1 MPRQS
6 VPLAIADL
14 SQFSRAL
21 GAQLAAHP
29 GEAPSHLSLMNMLAR
44 AAGFRNFQH
53 LRAAADPGAAV
64 AIPEPAPDPEP
75 DPMPPPEPVDLR
87 RIAKVAGYFDAEGR
101 LTRWPSR
108 RAQQILCLWALWA
121 RLPAATP
128 MHEREIG
135 PRLNA
140 LHLFGDPAILRRDL
154 VGLGLFRRDPDGS
167 NYLRLEQRPPAEAR
181 LLIRDLAPRSRA
193 QRP

>member
-6 VPLAIADL
+6 IPLAIADL

-21 GAQLAAHP
+21 GAQLAVRP
-29 GEAPSHLSLMNMLAR
+29 DKAPSHLSLLNMLAR

-53 LRAAADPGAAV
+53 LRAGAVPAADPAPPPAA
-64 AIPEPAPDPEP
+64 A
-75 DPMPPPEPVDLR
+75 PEPVDLR
-87 RIAKVAGYFDAEGR
+87 RIAKVAGLFDAEGR
-101 LTRWPSR
+101 LSRWPSK

-128 MHEREIG
+128 MSEREIG
-135 PRLNA
+135 ERLRA

-167 NYLRLEQRPPAEAR
+167 NYLRLEQAPPAEAR
-181 LLIRDLAPRSRA
+181 LLIRDLAPRSRP

>member
-6 VPLAIADL
+6 IPLAIADL

-21 GAQLAAHP
+21 GAELAVRP
-29 GEAPSHLSLMNMLAR
+29 DKPPSHLSLLNMLAR

-53 LRAAADPGAAV
+53 LRVGAAPAADPAPRP
-64 AIPEPAPDPEP
+64 PEAPS
-75 DPMPPPEPVDLR
+75 EPVDPR
-87 RIAKVAGYFDAEGR
+87 RIAKVAGSFDAEGR
-101 LTRWPSR
+101 LTRWPSK

-128 MHEREIG
+128 MSEREIG
-135 PRLNA
+135 DRLKA

-154 VGLGLFRRDPDGS
+154 VGLGLFRRDPGGS
-167 NYLRLEQRPPAEAR
+167 TYLRLEQAPPAEAR
-181 LLIRDLAPRSRA
+181 LLIRELASRSRP

>member
-6 VPLAIADL
+6 IPLAIADL

-21 GAQLAAHP
+21 GAQLAARP
-29 GEAPSHLSLMNMLAR
+29 DKAPSHLSLMNMLAR

-53 LRAAADPGAAV
+53 LRAGAEPETALPSPPAA
-64 AIPEPAPDPEP
+64 
-75 DPMPPPEPVDLR
+75 PPETPPAPVDLR

-101 LTRWPSR
+101 LSRWPSK

-128 MHEREIG
+128 MSEREIG
-135 PRLNA
+135 ERLKA
-140 LHLFGDPAILRRDL
+140 LHLFGDPAILRREL
-154 VGLGLFRRDPDGS
+154 VDLGLFRRDRDGS
-167 NYLRLEQRPPAEAR
+167 NYLRLEQAPPAEAR
-181 LLIRDLAPRSRA
+181 LLIRDLAPRGRFP
-193 QRP
+193 RP